1 MPSINEVKDAA
12 VNINEP
18 DTPKQKKLEKEIT
31 SLQADIINLQRK
43 GDSNTMTSNDRKEL
57 QGGKKLLKVI
67 EKSLRARKSAT
78 ERQRKLKLKRKD
90 AMDEIYPILRKKLRR
105 KDDGTRGRPR
115 KPSDSNSSAQ
125 TEEELL
131 KTIAE
136 IACTG
141 SSADERRHSEIIR
154 TINTLDK

>member
-1 MPSINEVKDAA
+1 
-12 VNINEP
+12 
-18 DTPKQKKLEKEIT
+18 
-31 SLQADIINLQRK
+31 
-43 GDSNTMTSNDRKEL
+43 
-57 QGGKKLLKVI
+57 
-67 EKSLRARKSAT
+67 
-78 ERQRKLKLKRKD
+78 
-90 AMDEIYPILRKKLRR
+90 MDEIYPILRKKLRR